1 VATLPQYRL
10 TQDTAVLR
18 LAPDGHYC
26 ITQLPVG
33 AVVALNRRTSE
44 VAPEMVEIQ
53 SDGSRYAVFAADFEE
68 RGEPVTD
75 D

>member
-1 VATLPQYRL
+1 
-10 TQDTAVLR
+10 
-18 LAPDGHYC
+18 
-26 ITQLPVG
+26 VG